1 MVVQTFRPTV
11 TLRPVL
17 AGGPTYGAAV
27 TPTPPVFAP
36 SPVPSPIPGPGALP
50 NPALPGSPRP
60 YTPGAAPPPSPLA
73 PITTLPDPANPLV
86 EILKAPVNA
95 SLILADLAQAL
106 FHPIKTIKSLWNL
119 FGNLNRFDAM
129 TPLQAASG
137 PAARDSLHAAV
148 TNLKDSGLTHVLG
161 FAARAIDKRAGVAFD
176 QLRPSVEASAATIA
190 GHSINLMWPA
200 AGRNW
205 TALDDTIAIQNVIA
219 NYPAAVVQKAF
230 LGVSE
235 VQVVDQSVR
244 GYFQPVRRSG
254 AALILSRPLG
264 IVPGE
269 KRIDESLMQYLNEAG
284 KVSANF

>member
-1 MVVQTFRPTV
+1 VVNNMVVHSLRPTV
-11 TLRPVL
+11 ALRPSL
-17 AGGPTYGAAV
+17 
-27 TPTPPVFAP
+27 
-36 SPVPSPIPGPGALP
+36 IPGPTVVPISA
-50 NPALPGSPRP
+50 PGTSSRP
-60 YTPGAAPPPSPLA
+60 YAPGGAPAPSPLA
-73 PITTLPDPANPLV
+73 PVTTLPDPANPLT

-129 TPLQAASG
+129 TPLQAAAG
-137 PAARDSLHAAV
+137 PAARDTLHAAV
-148 TNLKDSGLTHVLG
+148 SNLKDSGLTHVLG

-176 QLRPSVEASAATIA
+176 QLRPSVETSAAMIA
-190 GHSINLMWPA
+190 GHQVYLMWPA
-200 AGRNW
+200 SGRNW

-219 NYPAAVVQKAF
+219 NYPAPVVQKAF
-230 LGVSE
+230 AGVSE

-264 IVPGE
+264 LVPGE